1 MSELSNTV
9 SSVGNYNNIPT
20 SLTSN
25 TSVVNIID
33 GLTLTKNANK
43 QNWSDGFLTYT
54 ITLDNQTDT
63 TYESPIITDVID
75 TSLVEFVNDSVSI
88 NGVSAISLEYSY
100 NDANHTLTVNLEKV
114 DPTSKSIVTL
124 NVKKNITTFSF

>member
-33 GLTLTKNANK
+33 GLTLTKSANK

-88 NGVSAISLEYSY
+88 NGVSATSSEYSY
-100 NDANHTLTVNLEKV
+100 NDASHTLTVNLEKV
-114 DPTSKSIVTL
+114 DPTSKSIVTF
-124 NVKKNITTFSF
+124 NVKKKI